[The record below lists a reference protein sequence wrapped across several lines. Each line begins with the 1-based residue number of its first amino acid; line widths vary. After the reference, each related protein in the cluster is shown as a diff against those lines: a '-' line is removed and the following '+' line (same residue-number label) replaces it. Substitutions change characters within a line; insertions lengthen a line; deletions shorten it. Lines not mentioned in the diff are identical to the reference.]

1 MAVAMQREYLLE
13 RRQEMLGDTD
23 KLWES
28 LTLAQKFAASSLA
41 QFGYKLNFI
50 RDFHDT
56 HMAVLSCNDNIAVIS
71 KGGEIN
77 THPKIRIR
85 L

>member
-1 MAVAMQREYLLE
+1 MAAAMQREYLLE

-56 HMAVLSCNDNIAVIS
+56 HVAVLSCNDNIAVIS

-77 THPKIRIR
+77 THPKIKIR

>member
-1 MAVAMQREYLLE
+1 MAAAMQREYLLE
-13 RRQEMLGDTD
+13 RRQETLNDTD

-41 QFGYKLNFI
+41 QFGYKLSFI

-56 HMAVLSCNDNIAVIS
+56 HVAVLSCNDNIAVIS

-77 THPKIRIR
+77 THPKIKIR

>member
-1 MAVAMQREYLLE
+1 MAAAMQREYLLE
-13 RRQEMLGDTD
+13 RRQEVMSDTD

-41 QFGYKLNFI
+41 QFGYKLSFI
-50 RDFHDT
+50 RDLHDT
-56 HMAVLSCNDNIAVIS
+56 HVAVLTCNDNIAVIS

-77 THPKIRIR
+77 THPKIKVR